1 VPQKTTNMKKPEGK
15 IQKKKDNN
23 PTTSSR
29 ASTTPQIHSLT
40 DLSQITLDKDGF
52 LDTSF
57 GAVVHNVAQ
66 DVAHKVQSPLPPR
79 PPRTHK
85 ELHPT
90 PDVSLI
96 SINENTE
103 KNCGQEKSPHH
114 STAVKLRPVAAPPSP
129 VV

>member
-57 GAVVHNVAQ
+57 GAVVHDVAQ
-66 DVAHKVQSPLPPR
+66 DGTDEVRAHLPTR

-85 ELHPT
+85 ARHPP

-103 KNCGQEKSPHH
+103 KNCGQEKYPHH
-114 STAVKLRPVAAPPSP
+114 ST
-129 VV
+129 